1 MLIDIP
7 YQHIPEE
14 TLTRL
19 LEEFVTREGTNY
31 GEQEFTLADLVSQ
44 AKNQLKTK
52 KAIIQYDDESQS
64 CEIVCVDTL
73 A

>member
-7 YQHIPEE
+7 YQKIPEE
-14 TLTRL
+14 TLTRF

-44 AKNQLKTK
+44 AKNQLETR

-73 A
+73 P